1 MKNATTQPAKGISNK
16 PGRGE
21 ERARNSEKILF
32 QRNEPKEVL
41 NLKEL

>member
-21 ERARNSEKILF
+21 ERARNSERYYFNGTNRRKY
-32 QRNEPKEVL
+32 
-41 NLKEL
+41 